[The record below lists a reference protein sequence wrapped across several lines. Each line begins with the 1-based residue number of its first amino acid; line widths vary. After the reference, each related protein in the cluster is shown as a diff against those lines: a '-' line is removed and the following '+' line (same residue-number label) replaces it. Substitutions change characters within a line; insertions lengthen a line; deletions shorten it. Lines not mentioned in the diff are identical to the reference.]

1 MIVPWRRGRIILR
14 LSLPIALMLL
24 AQNLMSLITIA
35 MVSHLGDAAVAGVGI
50 ASALLLMLMALLFGI
65 DTGVQALVARRV
77 GAGQM
82 SLAGGVLNDAQAIA
96 VVAGFL
102 LTLLGYVAGPG
113 MFVLVTADPAVA
125 SRGLPYLYAILPM
138 LPFLGVSFAFS
149 AYRNAT
155 SKPRHSLLV
164 SVVQL
169 SCSACF
175 GYILIFGAFGIP
187 RLETAGAGLGA
198 TLAALV
204 AFIVHLLLALRFAP
218 IPGFLRTRPS
228 WPGMRLILKIGLPVG
243 LQQSLVHL
251 GITVAFGLIGLIGSG
266 EVAAMNVVLTTMLLS
281 ILPAS
286 GMGIAAATLVGSALG
301 RGDPADAVRWGW
313 EVARLGAAGILAFSV
328 IFVAAPRGA
337 LSLFIA
343 DQTTIALAATPL
355 SIMALGMSVDA
366 FGRILGFALRGAGA
380 TRLVTTVAFVLQWGV
395 QLPLTWLVGV
405 HLGFGLPGIA
415 ISRLLLFVTE
425 AVIVTMIWRHG
436 FWARQIPSPPD
447 DDDRGACP

>member
-1 MIVPWRRGRIILR
+1 MIVPWQRARIILA

-35 MVSHLGDAAVAGVGI
+35 MVSHLGDGAVAGVGI
-50 ASALLLMLMALLFGI
+50 ASGLFLMLMALLFGI

-113 MFVLVTADPAVA
+113 LFALVTADPAVA
-125 SRGLPYLYAILPM
+125 ARGLPYLYATLPM
-138 LPFLGVSFAFS
+138 LPFVGVSFAFS

-155 SKPRHSLLV
+155 SKPHYSLLV
-164 SVVQL
+164 SAIQL
-169 SCSACF
+169 SCTACF
-175 GYILIFGAFGIP
+175 GYLLIFGSFGMP
-187 RLETAGAGLGA
+187 RLETAGAGLGT

-204 AFIVHLLLALRFAP
+204 AFLLHGLLALRIAP

-228 WPGMRLILKIGLPVG
+228 WPGISLILKIGLPVG
-243 LQQSLVHL
+243 LQQSLVYL
-251 GITVAFGLIGLIGSG
+251 GITVSFGIIGLIGSG

-286 GMGIAAATLVGSALG
+286 GMGIAAATLVAAALG
-301 RGDPADAVRWGW
+301 RGDASDAARWGW
-313 EVARLGAAGILAFSV
+313 EVARLGAVGILAFSV
-328 IFVAAPRGA
+328 IFVVAPRGT

-380 TRLVTTVAFVLQWGV
+380 TLLVTTVAFVLQWGV
-395 QLPLTWLVGV
+395 QLPLSWLVGV

-415 ISRLLLFVTE
+415 TSRLLLFAAE

-436 FWARQIPSPPD
+436 FWARHCPSPPVE
-447 DDDRGACP
+447 DDRGACP